1 MIEYVILSDLNFN
14 QFDLMR
20 LVNNTLANRFSTP
33 KDIGELL
40 YITDIFTALK
50 NIDGIVDVVDVK
62 VRQRLGGNYSD
73 TRFDIEGATSP
84 DGRYILPPS
93 DYILELKYPNED
105 IVGTIK

>member
-1 MIEYVILSDLNFN
+1 LSDLNFN
-14 QFDLMR
+14 QFDLMQV
-20 LVNNTLANRFSTP
+20 VNNTLANRFKTP
-33 KDIGELL
+33 KDIGEPL

-50 NIDGIVDVVDVK
+50 NIDGIVDVVDVRVK
-62 VRQRLGGNYSD
+62 QRLGGNYSD